1 MEIPVIRLPRP
12 VPPERL
18 RAPQENIPPTRP
30 QREELRRLAAR
41 YLEEVRPVPP
51 LALAELRSHCEE
63 LGRRQGV
70 DPRYRDYLAVILNSE
85 LWREQLARV
94 PYHRR
99 LLLLPKCLRVEDRC
113 PAPFDDFGLLCKQCG
128 LCSIQDL
135 QEEAERLGYAVLVAE
150 GSAIVMAL
158 IQTGKVE
165 AIVGVSCLSVLE
177 RAFPYLESAAIPGV
191 AIPLLQD
198 DCKDTTID
206 LEWVWEVIHLT
217 SDDKTRRL
225 DLDALRQ
232 EVTSWF
238 EPRALDGLLGPGE
251 ASATERIARGW
262 LGRAGKR
269 WRPFLTACAFRA
281 LKDDP
286 QGVLPEELK
295 KAALAVECFHKASLI
310 HDDIEDQDPVRYGE
324 RALHEE
330 FGVPVA
336 LNTGDLLVGEGYRL
350 LAGLDGS
357 PDLRARL
364 SGIAA
369 AGHRTLCLGQG
380 AELYWMRDPQPLSPL
395 QVLEIFRR
403 KTAPAFQVALE
414 LGAAMAGAEEEVF
427 PVLTRYSEALGIA
440 YQIRDDL
447 EDLGGESGCD
457 TAALRPTLPLAL
469 ALERAKGADR
479 QLLEEAWRR
488 APGAS
493 SRPEAIR
500 RIIAELGVEARCRS
514 LLESYK
520 EEAVRSLK
528 DLKSSSLKGLLR
540 RVLGKIFSVEIKGW
554 CSEFEARNAPG
565 GAPGAAGAR

>member
-1 MEIPVIRLPRP
+1 
-12 VPPERL
+12 
-18 RAPQENIPPTRP
+18 
-30 QREELRRLAAR
+30 
-41 YLEEVRPVPP
+41 
-51 LALAELRSHCEE
+51 
-63 LGRRQGV
+63 
-70 DPRYRDYLAVILNSE
+70 
-85 LWREQLARV
+85 
-94 PYHRR
+94 
-99 LLLLPKCLRVEDRC
+99 
-113 PAPFDDFGLLCKQCG
+113 
-128 LCSIQDL
+128 
-135 QEEAERLGYAVLVAE
+135 
-150 GSAIVMAL
+150 
-158 IQTGKVE
+158 
-165 AIVGVSCLSVLE
+165 
-177 RAFPYLESAAIPGV
+177 
-191 AIPLLQD
+191 
-198 DCKDTTID
+198 
-206 LEWVWEVIHLT
+206 
-217 SDDKTRRL
+217 
-225 DLDALRQ
+225 
-232 EVTSWF
+232 
-238 EPRALDGLLGPGE
+238 
-251 ASATERIARGW
+251 
-262 LGRAGKR
+262 
-269 WRPFLTACAFRA
+269 
-281 LKDDP
+281 
-286 QGVLPEELK
+286 
-295 KAALAVECFHKASLI
+295 
-310 HDDIEDQDPVRYGE
+310 
-324 RALHEE
+324 
-330 FGVPVA
+330 